1 MMSVARELFA
11 VADDL
16 RLKSN
21 AGVQYDASQLS
32 DLSDFL
38 GSIARLAR
46 NEEEELA
53 VFRLAEA
60 GQLGRAAVNELATE
74 AMGNLML
81 DHGKVVRP
89 DFGRKS

>member
-1 MMSVARELFA
+1 MMSVAKELFSISA
-11 VADDL
+11 DL
-16 RLKSN
+16 REKVMAN
-21 AGVQYDASQLS
+21 VTYDASQLS

-38 GSIARLAR
+38 AALAHLAR

-60 GQLGRAAVNELATE
+60 GQLGRAVVNDLATK

-81 DHGKVVRP
+81 EDGKVVRL
-89 DFGRKS
+89 DFGRKG

>member
-21 AGVQYDASQLS
+21 AGVQYDASQIS

-38 GSIARLAR
+38 GSLARLAR

-60 GQLGRAAVNELATE
+60 GQLGRAAVNELATD

-81 DHGKVVRP
+81 DQGKIVRP